1 MSDQE
6 KGRVLVADDDEAMRR
21 SVCRLLGMKGYACD
35 EAADGVSVQ
44 ERLRASPYDLLI
56 CDVDMPGNEDLR
68 LIATAPQ
75 LQTGLPVIVITGVPT
90 LDSAVRSLRLAVA
103 AYLIKPFTPEELL
116 TETAKAVERR
126 QFHLVVAQNRGRLQQ
141 VCAELQQLE
150 AGLEGAG
157 RADLPASANAYL
169 AITFRHAAQ
178 SLAEL
183 RRVIELMN
191 TSSADPVDSGQH
203 PARVLVLLQ
212 TLTETVSVIEK
223 TKSSFKSK
231 ELAELRRKIQA
242 LLKD

>member
-1 MSDQE
+1 
-6 KGRVLVADDDEAMRR
+6 MRR
-21 SVCRLLGMKGYACD
+21 SVCRLLGLKGYACD
-35 EAADGVSVQ
+35 EAADGVSAHEQ
-44 ERLRASPYDLLI
+44 LKASPYDVLI

-126 QFHLVVAQNRGRLQQ
+126 QFHLAVAQNRGRLQQ
-141 VCAELQQLE
+141 ICTELQQVE
-150 AGLEGAG
+150 AGLEGGG

-169 AITFRHAAQ
+169 TITFRNAAQ

-183 RRVIELMN
+183 RRVLELMN
-191 TSSADPVDSGQH
+191 ASSTGDGDSSQH
-203 PARVLVLLQ
+203 PSRVLVLLQ
-212 TLTETVSVIEK
+212 TLSETVSVIEK